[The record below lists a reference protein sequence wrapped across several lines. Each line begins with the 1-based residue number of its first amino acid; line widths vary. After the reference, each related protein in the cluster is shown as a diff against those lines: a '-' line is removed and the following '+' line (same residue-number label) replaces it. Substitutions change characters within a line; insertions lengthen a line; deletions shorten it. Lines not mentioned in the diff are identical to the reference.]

1 MNVLKTKQAK
11 LIPQISETNN
21 KSCNDDLIEVIE
33 CAKTDPEAFS
43 ELYDRYYTSILTF
56 IYRRVLDID
65 LAEDLTSNTF
75 YKVIKA
81 LHRYQHKVS
90 FTAWLYRIALN
101 EIRMYHRSL
110 KNRLKREHDYHEC
123 LQSDRIIFSTPEV
136 EHKEDYQEAK
146 HLFLLIHTTLAG
158 LPERYRIVLTLRYFE
173 GLSYNEIAS
182 VLGKRIGTVKSL
194 LHRGLKRMRKLVEKQ
209 NATFF

>member
-1 MNVLKTKQAK
+1 M
-11 LIPQISETNN
+11 IPQISETNN
-21 KSCNDDLIEVIE
+21 KGCKGNLIEVIE
-33 CAKTDPEAFS
+33 LAKTDPEALG

-81 LHRYQHKVS
+81 LHRYKHKVS
-90 FTAWLYRIALN
+90 FSAWLYRIALN

-110 KNRLKREHDYHEC
+110 KNRLKREYDYHEC
-123 LQSDRIIFSTPEV
+123 LQSDRIIFSIPEV
-136 EHKEDYQEAK
+136 KRKEDCQEAK
-146 HLFLLIHTTLAG
+146 HRFLQIHTMLAS

-173 GLSYNEIAS
+173 ELSYNEIAA
-182 VLGKRIGTVKSL
+182 VLGKRVGTVKSL

-209 NATFF
+209 NATFV